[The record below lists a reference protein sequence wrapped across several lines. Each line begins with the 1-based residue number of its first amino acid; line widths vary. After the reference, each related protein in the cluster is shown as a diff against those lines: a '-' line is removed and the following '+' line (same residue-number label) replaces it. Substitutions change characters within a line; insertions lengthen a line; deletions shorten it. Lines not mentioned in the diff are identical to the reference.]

1 MIPYAVSLIAVVS
14 AAWLYHGITEH
25 HWHRALLHAVDSSV
39 TVPPPVYTSR
49 WHSLGH
55 GRRAVIDLVLLGA
68 AGALGYGW
76 QVSPVA
82 DTVTLA
88 VAVVIIIAAR
98 GARMLSKSLG
108 GRHHW
113 EED

>member
-1 MIPYAVSLIAVVS
+1 MIPYAVSLVAVVTV
-14 AAWLYHGITEH
+14 AWLYHGVTEH
-25 HWHRALLHAVDSSV
+25 HWHRALARAADPSV
-39 TVPPPVYTSR
+39 TVPPAVYTSR

-55 GRRAVIDLVLLGA
+55 GRRAVIDLVLLGV

-76 QVSPVA
+76 QVSRTAVI
-82 DTVTLA
+82 VTLA

-98 GARMLSKSLG
+98 GARTLSKSLG

-113 EED
+113 EE